1 MVPEPTAQGGEKKRK
16 KIQRKMPALSKAE
29 LLQSTAQAK
38 RKEKQE
44 RRNKRRWTVV
54 ELKITPPTANSYTR
68 YDWEEVKRAV
78 GVSLL
83 SYIVRRTHG

>member
-1 MVPEPTAQGGEKKRK
+1 MVPDPIPKAPEEKEKRRK
-16 KIQRKMPALSKAE
+16 APRKMPALSSAE

-38 RKEKQE
+38 RREKQE

-78 GVSLL
+78 GVSALA
-83 SYIVRRTHG
+83 VGR